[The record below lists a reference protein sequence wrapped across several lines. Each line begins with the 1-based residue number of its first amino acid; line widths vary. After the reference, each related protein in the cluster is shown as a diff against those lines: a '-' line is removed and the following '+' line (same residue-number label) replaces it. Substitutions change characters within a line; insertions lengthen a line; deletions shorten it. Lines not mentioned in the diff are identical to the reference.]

1 MTTTLEQILPQIANV
16 AKLFANGDQH
26 TADDIASEAIAYIC
40 ERGFQNETP
49 AFILQQVKWQALAH
63 VDRATAY
70 TKYVGSIE
78 TATATS
84 DDEEELDWTEYVCD
98 LSESP
103 EDIVADREQS
113 SQLEQAVARLDAKAQ
128 VIIALLRNGHS
139 FAEIANKLG
148 VSRSAVSQ
156 KMNTIQNTLSAVLG

>member
-1 MTTTLEQILPQIANV
+1 M
-16 AKLFANGDQH
+16 
-26 TADDIASEAIAYIC
+26 ASPC
-40 ERGFQNETP
+40 PCRP
-49 AFILQQVKWQALAH
+49 R
-63 VDRATAY
+63 DRLL
-70 TKYVGSIE
+70 YVGSIE
-78 TATATS
+78 TTAATS
-84 DDEEELDWTEYVCD
+84 DDEELDWTEFVCD
-98 LSESP
+98 PSESP
-103 EDIVADREQS
+103 EDIVAGREQS